1 MTAHHTDANLPCEH
15 VDPLREEDP
24 NLWVK
29 IEHLGRYMFAR
40 DLLAEKGSKLHLD
53 LGCATGYGLLEL
65 ENVVTKALGVDYDAE
80 ALEVAETRLTKSKL
94 LHVDLDNEK
103 LSSHIKQA
111 SVTSVSA
118 FEFMEHVDDVESL
131 IADLR
136 SVMVEGGKLIASV
149 PNWVYE
155 KVGDDGQPMNP
166 HHDRIFKDGEFK
178 EILEARGFK
187 VEGVY
192 GQPMVGDL
200 PLKEKKLTKKKIIA
214 QKPSR
219 LPEMQKPDVVRAFS
233 YMFAYPVTGENIEK
247 TYAYT
252 FVAKAI

>member
-1 MTAHHTDANLPCEH
+1 MDIKNTSQNNIPCEY
-15 VDPLREEDP
+15 VDPFKEDDP

-40 DLLAEKGSKLHLD
+40 DKFAEKGSKLHLD
-53 LGCATGYGLLEL
+53 LGCATGYGLCEL
-65 ENVVTKALGVDYDAE
+65 ENVVTTAIGMDYDDE
-80 ALEVAETRLTKSKL
+80 ALSVAATRLTKTNL
-94 LHVDLDNEK
+94 IHIDLDKNK
-103 LSSHIKQA
+103 ISSKIKPESITTA
-111 SVTSVSA
+111 TA

-136 SVMVEGGKLIASV
+136 TVMVTGGTLIASV
-149 PNWVYE
+149 PNILFE
-155 KVGDDGQPMNP
+155 KEDAEGNPMNP

-178 EILEARGFK
+178 EILETRGFV
-187 VEGVY
+187 VEAEL
-192 GQPMVGDL
+192 GQPLVGDL

-214 QKPSR
+214 TKPSR

-233 YMFAYPVTGENIEK
+233 YMFAYPQLENIEK

-252 FVAKAI
+252 FVAKAV